1 MNKKITKEQSNNSK
15 TRILNSA
22 VKLFAEKGYDAV
34 SIREICRNAG
44 ANLCMVSYYWGG
56 KKELYQGILDD
67 LIEKQTLYA
76 KQFID
81 FNKAPETL
89 SKQEQIETVIKV
101 LEKFVDFFYSNISK
115 ELIILLLKEQ
125 QNEEFKVKSPAFDYL
140 VKLIACVF
148 NKKEN
153 EREIIFKTLFI
164 ISQVNSARILP
175 AFSLRRLGQDNF
187 LPEDIKIIKENVK
200 FYFKALLKES
210 NIV

>member
-34 SIREICRNAG
+34 SIREICKNAG

-115 ELIILLLKEQ
+115 ELIILLLTKCRQ
-125 QNEEFKVKSPAFDYL
+125 TLIYL
-140 VKLIACVF
+140 
-148 NKKEN
+148 
-153 EREIIFKTLFI
+153 
-164 ISQVNSARILP
+164 
-175 AFSLRRLGQDNF
+175 
-187 LPEDIKIIKENVK
+187 
-200 FYFKALLKES
+200 
-210 NIV
+210 IVPRYCQL